1 MSCCHDLCAGV
12 VFSEVFTS
20 MYAGVPNVSA
30 FLFTDTADWV
40 TRVVVIVTDIRRSL
54 YPDSVTSHLFQSYST
69 VPTTPLSSHDNKN
82 ILNRPRRI
90 YLHHFFTA
98 FLPVTQRLT
107 EKCWRRRAQY
117 STQKV
122 DMWTWPDSSFIKLSS
137 ERLSACLT
145 TRRSHRSSLEAA
157 RKMGQEKTAR
167 ACTASLLLAI
177 IAPLASLLPTSD
189 EGTDHSFE
197 GWRVGGMFGTGE
209 WTRVLGVGGGGKGSF
224 RLSCAVVVAVV
235 SKSMKLT
242 CAVVTASA
250 RALLILE
257 GYVTKNILFR
267 FASRALLNTR
277 LR

>member
-1 MSCCHDLCAGV
+1 
-12 VFSEVFTS
+12 
-20 MYAGVPNVSA
+20 
-30 FLFTDTADWV
+30 
-40 TRVVVIVTDIRRSL
+40 
-54 YPDSVTSHLFQSYST
+54 
-69 VPTTPLSSHDNKN
+69 
-82 ILNRPRRI
+82 
-90 YLHHFFTA
+90 
-98 FLPVTQRLT
+98 
-107 EKCWRRRAQY
+107 
-117 STQKV
+117 
-122 DMWTWPDSSFIKLSS
+122 MWTWPDSSFIKLSS

-197 GWRVGGMFGTGE
+197 GWRVGGMLGDGE
-209 WTRVLGVGGGGKGSF
+209 WTRVLWVGGGGKGSF

-250 RALLILE
+250 RALLIRKVMSQKNSVPFCLE
-257 GYVTKNILFR
+257 GSPEHTPPLRPMMKLD
-267 FASRALLNTR
+267 LLGFFF
-277 LR
+277 LKSVKLQ